1 MQPKRISGFTLVEL
15 LVVIAII
22 GILIALLLP
31 AVQAA
36 REAARRM
43 QCSNNLKQITLGILN
58 YENQLGA
65 FPPVR
70 AGCDGDCAGTQCS
83 PAGLFGDGSPH
94 TAGTSFFVP
103 ILPFM
108 EKQNLYDRF
117 DLANGIWIKHDDSW
131 IPNNRDGIATVVPD
145 YRCPSDTSEPTI
157 LDTEGWFPNYPNVVM
172 AIGSYAGSAGTNG
185 PSYGADCVNVKTNN
199 NGVFGRY
206 RLGVAARD
214 VSDGLSNTMFVGEV
228 VDGHIADSWNIWS
241 YTGRHQHSMRST
253 ENPLNTWPGEP
264 FCFSH
269 AGYCANAAFAS
280 RHPGG
285 ANFSF
290 GDGRVQFLTEDV
302 DLPTYQALSTIA
314 GQETV
319 VDF

>member
-1 MQPKRISGFTLVEL
+1 MRPKRISGFTLVEL

-43 QCSNNLKQITLGILN
+43 QCSNNLKQITLAILN
-58 YENQLGA
+58 YENQIGI

-70 AGCDGDCAGTQCS
+70 MGCDGYCPGTQCS
-83 PAGLFGDGSPH
+83 PAGEVAFGSP
-94 TAGTSFFVP
+94 GTTGSSFFVH
-103 ILPFM
+103 ILPF
-108 EKQNLYDRF
+108 KGQQNLYDSF
-117 DLANGIWIKHDDSW
+117 DFSNGPWITKDDSW
-131 IPNNRDGIATVVPD
+131 IPGNRQAIGTVVPD
-145 YRCPSDTSEPTI
+145 YRCPSDTSQEKLPA
-157 LDTEGWFPNYPNVVM
+157 LAGWFPNYPNVDV

-185 PSYGADCVNVKTNN
+185 PSFGLDCKKVKTDN

-206 RLGVAARD
+206 RQGMSARD
-214 VSDGLSNTMFVGEV
+214 VSDGLSKTMFVGEV
-228 VDGHIADSWNIWS
+228 VDGHTVDGLNMWS
-241 YTGRHQHSMRST
+241 YTARHLHSMRST

-264 FCFSH
+264 MCFAHS
-269 AGYCANAAFAS
+269 GYCANAAFAS

-285 ANFSF
+285 GNFSF
-290 GDGRVQFLTEDV
+290 GDGRVQFIDEGV
-302 DLPTYQALSTIA
+302 DLITYQALSTIA
-314 GQETV
+314 GQETA